1 MNSFPLTHDD
11 TMAAEPKGQSVNVP
25 VRSHT
30 VRDGLPRSAALLTAV
45 MGMGL
50 LVTPVAI
57 ARETIPETV
66 EILDTSPGAMA
77 KAGQRRIRFVPPK
90 NSPLPLTAETESRGS
105 VRFAPPAER
114 APTHTAGAGSRGRI
128 RFAPVG
134 ERAPENTAG
143 AGSRGRVRFAPVGER
158 APENTAGA
166 GSRGRVRFA
175 PPGERAPVNTV
186 GTGSRETTD
195 PDALALLPPGSYTQ
209 TTSDRPTL
217 MLYLPETGA
226 DRAFVSVKEVDGKF
240 HHQTQVSLAEDNGI
254 VEVPFPQ
261 DAPALEVG
269 RDYLWQVILLAP
281 GERLEPDTPALRI
294 TMARVEATPAVNAG
308 GTDVLTPAI
317 ALDRAVDLA
326 EAGLWIDTLQVL
338 ADARRSNPDNADL
351 EKEWLD
357 LLSQVGLGEVA
368 SAPLLSLDAMTESI
382 D

>member
-90 NSPLPLTAETESRGS
+90 NSPLPLTAETESRGR

-128 RFAPVG
+128 
-134 ERAPENTAG
+134 
-143 AGSRGRVRFAPVGER
+143 RFAPVGER